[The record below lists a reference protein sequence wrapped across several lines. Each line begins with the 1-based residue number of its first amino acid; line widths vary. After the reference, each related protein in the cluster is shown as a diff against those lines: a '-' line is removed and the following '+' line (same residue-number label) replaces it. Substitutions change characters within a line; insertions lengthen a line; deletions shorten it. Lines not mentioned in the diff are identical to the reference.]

1 MNIVK
6 KDIINENAVWVN
18 FVNGN
23 QKAFASI
30 YNTYIDSLYVYGFKI
45 CPDKE
50 LIKDCI
56 QDVFIDLFQRGSQL
70 SAPSNIKF
78 YLFKVLKH
86 SVYRKLKKERKY
98 GELSARNLDFFQT
111 EYCIERK
118 IIHSEIEKSRKRFIQ
133 LITNELSSKQQEI
146 LYLRFTMG
154 FTYKEISEILIID
167 HNSVRKQVYRAIKKL
182 RESDTFKDKVCI
194 LLFLQYRGY
203 YS

>member
-6 KDIINENAVWVN
+6 KETNDKNALWAN

-30 YNTYIDSLYVYGFKI
+30 YNEHIASLYVYGCKI
-45 CPDKE
+45 CQDQD

-56 QDVFIDLFQRGSQL
+56 QDVFIDLFQNGSQL
-70 SAPSNIKF
+70 SVPRNIKF

-86 SVYRKLKKERKY
+86 CVYRRLKKERKY
-98 GELSARNLDFFQT
+98 GELSARSLDFFQT

-118 IIHSEIEKSRKRFIQ
+118 IIHSEIEKSRKRFIH
-133 LITNELSSKQQEI
+133 LITNELSSRQQEI
-146 LYLRFTMG
+146 LYLRFTMA
-154 FTYKEISEILIID
+154 FTYREISEILIID

-182 RESDTFKDKVCI
+182 RESDTFKDRVC
-194 LLFLQYRGY
+194 LLPFLQH
-203 YS
+203 

>member
-1 MNIVK
+1 MNTVK
-6 KDIINENAVWVN
+6 KDIISKNALWAN

-30 YNTYIDSLYVYGFKI
+30 YNEHIDSLYVYGFKI
-45 CPDKE
+45 CPDQD

-56 QDVFIDLFQRGSQL
+56 QDVFINLFQHGSQL
-70 SAPSNIKF
+70 LEPSNVKF

-86 SVYRKLKKERKY
+86 RIYKKLRKERKY
-98 GELSARNLDFFQT
+98 GELSTRNVDFFQT
-111 EYCIERK
+111 EYCIERE
-118 IIHSEIEKSRKRFIQ
+118 IIHAEIDRSRKRLIH

-154 FTYKEISEILIID
+154 FTYREISEILMID

-182 RESDTFKDKVCI
+182 RESDTFKDKICV
-194 LLFLQYRGY
+194 LLFLHHDI
-203 YS
+203 